1 MTLKST
7 LMAMAFGVAVHG
19 AAWSGPGHDHG
30 DEAPQATAGAALPRF
45 AASSDL
51 FELVG
56 VLDGKALTLYLD
68 RAATN
73 EPVPQASLELEL
85 AGAKLNPKPLPD
97 GSYAV
102 ELAQALGEGVHPVTA
117 TVTAGDDVDL
127 LAGELDVHSAV
138 APDEHAHWGVKQW
151 GVLVGSV
158 LLGLAV
164 LVGAARFM
172 RKRAAPL
179 GVAA

>member
-1 MTLKST
+1 MKLKTTLI
-7 LMAMAFGVAVHG
+7 AMAFGVAIHS

-30 DEAPQATAGAALPRF
+30 DEAPQPAGVSLSRF
-45 AASSDL
+45 AATSDL

-56 VLDGKALTLYLD
+56 VLDGKTLTLYLD

-85 AGAKLNPKPLPD
+85 AGSKLSPKPQPD
-97 GSYAV
+97 GSFAV
-102 ELAQALGEGVHPVTA
+102 ELTAALGEGVHAVTA
-117 TVTAGDDVDL
+117 TVTVGDDADL
-127 LAGELDVHSAV
+127 LAGEFDVHGTAV
-138 APDEHAHWGVKQW
+138 QGEHQHWGVKQW
-151 GVLVGSV
+151 GMLAGGS
-158 LLGLAV
+158 LLGLVA
-164 LVGAARFM
+164 LLGLARFM

>member
-1 MTLKST
+1 MKLKST
-7 LMAMAFGVAVHG
+7 LIATAFGVAVHS

-30 DEAPQATAGAALPRF
+30 DEAPQSTGISLPRF
-45 AASSDL
+45 AATSDL

-85 AGAKLNPKPLPD
+85 AGAKLNPKPQPD
-97 GSYAV
+97 GSFAV
-102 ELAQALGEGVHPVTA
+102 ELAQAPGEGVHAVTA

-127 LAGELDVHSAV
+127 LAGELDMHSA
-138 APDEHAHWGVKQW
+138 ATPDEHAHWGVKQW
-151 GVLVGSV
+151 GVLAGSV
-158 LLGLAV
+158 LLSLAA
-164 LVGAARFM
+164 LVGVARHL

-179 GVAA
+179 GAAA